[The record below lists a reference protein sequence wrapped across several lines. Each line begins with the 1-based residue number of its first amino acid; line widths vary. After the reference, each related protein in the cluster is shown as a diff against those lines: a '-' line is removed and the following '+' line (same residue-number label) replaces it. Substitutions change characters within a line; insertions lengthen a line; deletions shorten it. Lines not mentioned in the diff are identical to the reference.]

1 MFEHQAPLTPA
12 ALRRLIK
19 CRAIIIISIMYVE
32 TALFEM
38 WLILVVSISGIIVSL
53 PCSVRLLLLQ
63 LWRRLKLARFSTAD
77 RRHVQDF
84 VSQCSAHVPLYDQGP
99 HASLSRLVLSTFSSA
114 VAITAGYTVVRRC
127 SSYEIPTSKLLLA
140 YFTL

>member
-63 LWRRLKLARFSTAD
+63 L
-77 RRHVQDF
+77 
-84 VSQCSAHVPLYDQGP
+84 
-99 HASLSRLVLSTFSSA
+99 
-114 VAITAGYTVVRRC
+114 
-127 SSYEIPTSKLLLA
+127 
-140 YFTL
+140 